1 MVYLEVISKIRQEYI
16 DNPEQKSLIEWM
28 QLYFAPNFD
37 TSRKMMQVYRGIL
50 EGKIML
56 DKRRGYN
63 ASERVELELRDWD
76 YKLDNDLDDLII
88 HQLSDINTPF
98 LSVIFPMMQL
108 VDRDQINEEIEEE
121 LSGDLENQISF
132 RPEEKSAFLKLFKKF
147 ANLIEEDD
155 MDIEAIERKAITE
168 IESNISEEMIKIAE
182 NYENETDENKYILFA
197 NIYSLTVG
205 EIKLADRFVSKM
217 VDYIVKTTCQHEYR
231 ESLFDLLESEREI
244 ERGKKQTKEHQ
255 PPKRDGKD
263 TITSMSREQTFMLFK
278 YLQRE
283 KIILDK
289 SYMYDSVMA
298 ESIYQIT
305 GYSPNTLVRKSHNE
319 KEDLEITQEK
329 LKKVLS
335 LITKDLSKY

>member
-1 MVYLEVISKIRQEYI
+1 MIYLEVISKIRQDYTE
-16 DNPEQKSLIEWM
+16 NPDQKSIIEWM
-28 QLYFAPNFD
+28 QLYFAPNFE
-37 TSRKMMQVYRGIL
+37 TSRKMMQVSKGIL
-50 EGKIML
+50 DGKITQ

-76 YKLDNDLDDLII
+76 GKLDNDLDDLII

-98 LSVIFPMMQL
+98 LSAIFPMMQL
-108 VDRDQINEEIEEE
+108 VGKDQINEDIEER
-121 LSGDLENQISF
+121 LSDDLENQIPFKS
-132 RPEEKSAFLKLFKKF
+132 EEKSAFLKLFKKF
-147 ANLIEEDD
+147 ANFIEEDD
-155 MDIEAIERKAITE
+155 ADIEAVELKLATE
-168 IESNISEEMIKIAE
+168 IESELSEDMMKIAE

-197 NIYSLTVG
+197 NVHSSTVE

-231 ESLFDLLESEREI
+231 ESLFDLLEEERANEK
-244 ERGKKQTKEHQ
+244 GKNQTKEHQ

-263 TITSMSREQTFMLFK
+263 TFTSMSREQTFILFK
-278 YLQRE
+278 YLQ
-283 KIILDK
+283 KSGIILDK
-289 SYMYDSVMA
+289 SYLSDSVMA

-305 GYSPNTLVRKSHNE
+305 GYSPNTLVRKSQNE

-335 LITKDLSKY
+335 LIIKDLAKL